1 MDTKTIIA
9 DAKARF
15 SHNSTKAYLKD
26 KYDSKLIF
34 AAQDGLWKADSQTIS
49 LLSALTG
56 STVVLIDTFGNPVLV
71 NRVNLLDV
79 LIERYES
86 VMLEW
91 YNEWKAVEYNR

>member
-34 AAQDGLWKADSQTIS
+34 ADQSGLWKADSHTIS
-49 LLSALTG
+49 LLASLTG
-56 STVVLIDTFGNPVLV
+56 TTVVLIDTFDNPVLV
-71 NRVNLLDV
+71 DRVKLLDV
-79 LIERYES
+79 LTEKYEK

-91 YNEWKAVEYNR
+91 HTEWKAVENNR